1 MVSGLGNLVI
11 KEVKEMA
18 RDPKILLPMVLMPLI
33 IFPLMGI
40 ALNVST
46 TAVEESLKGI
56 SLAAMDL
63 DHGPMAEDFIST
75 LRALNATLMEIEAS
89 TVDEALR
96 SLQESN
102 VTTLVIIPSG
112 FSQNLTSG
120 LRGELEVY
128 SVFRKLSFSEG
139 AKASAANQPI
149 GWYEWILV
157 DRAIREAFP
166 DRPSETVLD
175 PITLRSVVV
184 FKGKVIEVPP
194 EFLQSLFMSQG
205 FGFPMVLM
213 LLLISAMQI
222 AATSISLEKEEKT
235 LETLLTLPVGR
246 LSILTAKLSGS
257 VVVAIAGAIAAL
269 IGVNYYTSSIFSMV
283 PAESVDLAALGFA
296 LSPTAFVLLGVA
308 MFVTIVSALAL
319 AICIAVFS
327 ENVRSAQSMI
337 APLNILVTVPSLVLM
352 FADIE
357 ILPLA
362 VQAVLYA
369 IPYTHSILASNAAL
383 TGDYLTMLTSIAYI
397 SVFTIA
403 VLLITARIF
412 ATEKII
418 TARLTFKRLRIR
430 KRRSV
435 QTRKTG

>member
-33 IFPLMGI
+33 IFPLMGV
-40 ALNVST
+40 AMNVST
-46 TAVEESLKGI
+46 TAVEESLRGV
-56 SLAAMDL
+56 SVAFMDL
-63 DHGPMAEDFIST
+63 DHGPMAHSLVLTFE
-75 LRALNATLMEIEAS
+75 ALNVTLKEIEAS
-89 TVDEALR
+89 TVDEALE
-96 SLQESN
+96 SLQETN
-102 VTTLVIIPSG
+102 VTSLVVIPSG

-120 LRGELEVY
+120 RKGVLEVY
-128 SVFRKLSFSEG
+128 TVLKRLSFSEG
-139 AKASAANQPI
+139 AKATAVNAPI
-149 GWYEWILV
+149 GHYEWLLV
-157 DRAIREAFP
+157 YRAIEQAFP
-166 DRPSETVLD
+166 DRQPETVLD
-175 PITLRSVVV
+175 PIGIDSVVV
-184 FKGKVIEVPP
+184 FKGKKIEAPL
-194 EFLQSLFMSQG
+194 EFLQSLFMSQS

-257 VVVAIAGAIAAL
+257 VVVAVAGAVTSL

-283 PAESVDLAALGFA
+283 PTESIDLEALGFA
-296 LSPTAFVLLGVA
+296 LSPVAYILLGIT

-337 APLNILVTVPSLVLM
+337 APLNILVILPSLVLM

-357 ILPLA
+357 ILPPV
-362 VQAVLYA
+362 VQAVMYA
-369 IPYTHSILASNAAL
+369 IPYTHSILASKVAF
-383 TGDYLTMLTSIAYI
+383 TGDYLTMLTSIGYI
-397 SVFTIA
+397 SLFTVAI
-403 VLLITARIF
+403 LLITARIF
-412 ATEKII
+412 STEKII

-430 KRRSV
+430 KRRSA
-435 QTRKTG
+435 Q